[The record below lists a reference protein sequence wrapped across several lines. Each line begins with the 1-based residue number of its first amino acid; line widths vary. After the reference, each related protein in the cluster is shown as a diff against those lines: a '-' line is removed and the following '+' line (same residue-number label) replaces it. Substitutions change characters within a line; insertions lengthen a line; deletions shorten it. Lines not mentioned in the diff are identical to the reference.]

1 MIQSFFVM
9 IVYNVNQV
17 TQFFTD
23 SADLVFGAGIEED
36 FA

>member
-1 MIQSFFVM
+1 MIQSFLVM

-23 SADLVFGAGIEED
+23 SADLVFGTRVEEN